1 MANNNTNS
9 AYSLPEKP
17 KKLLLAKLFTD
28 AQVRKEPEEKQKTI
42 VAGLVEAHPQKEYPD
57 TFFKRAAAV
66 MRGEMSLL
74 FKIGRAHV

>member
-28 AQVRKEPEEKQKTI
+28 AQVRKEPEENRN
-42 VAGLVEAHPQKEYPD
+42 HS
-57 TFFKRAAAV
+57 
-66 MRGEMSLL
+66 RGT
-74 FKIGRAHV
+74 R

>member
-42 VAGLVEAHPQKEYPD
+42 VAGLVEAHPQKDYPN
-57 TFFKRAAAV
+57 TNLPSSLREARLCKRD
-66 MRGEMSLL
+66 
-74 FKIGRAHV
+74 F

>member
-28 AQVRKEPEEKQKTI
+28 AQVRKEPEEKQKVV
-42 VAGLVEAHPQKEYPD
+42 VAGLVENHS
-57 TFFKRAAAV
+57 R
-66 MRGEMSLL
+66 RSC
-74 FKIGRAHV
+74 